1 MADCITSMC
10 IGRFPWGLKNIN
22 MWQDVDIRVSEDAGR
37 YLCDFIYF
45 SSLAY
50 LAQKDEERPVVF
62 LHVPVDSDE
71 AAVETGTEVAL
82 ELIRAMVQS
91 GRMKK
96 LVQQ

>member
-1 MADCITSMC
+1 M
-10 IGRFPWGLKNIN
+10 
-22 MWQDVDIRVSEDAGR
+22 
-37 YLCDFIYF
+37 
-45 SSLAY
+45 
-50 LAQKDEERPVVF
+50 VF

-71 AAVETGTEVAL
+71 AALNTGTEVAL